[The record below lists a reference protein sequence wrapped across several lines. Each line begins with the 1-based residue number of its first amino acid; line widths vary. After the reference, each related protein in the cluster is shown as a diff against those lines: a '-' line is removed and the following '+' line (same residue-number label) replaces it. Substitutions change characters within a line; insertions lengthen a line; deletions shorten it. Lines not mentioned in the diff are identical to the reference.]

1 MASKINSVFDQDEF
15 KPYRARYET
24 RRERALRRRRY
35 YDGTI
40 YDDGAFKLAHKLY
53 AQTKSLFALL
63 ARAVDLDVAFVPGMM
78 DPWALADGTPQAI
91 IDAQQ
96 LLYEWSSWD
105 TEGEEWLEDG
115 ATCGEAAIKIVPD
128 LDMGVVRLQ
137 RLRPEIAYYT
147 DTHWQAAAGMAQ
159 PLLLIVDPESVADD
173 GRLYEY
179 AEAITPGEVRTYRNG
194 EPWGY
199 HDNPDRYPNPL
210 GFVPVVWSKND
221 SESRPTFAKAQPQL
235 NSVNEL
241 ASYLADIIGRH
252 AEPQWAAKGV
262 EEGELE
268 KSGDNVWFLP
278 AGAEVS
284 AILATVD
291 IEGTL
296 AFINAVKDETK
307 ANLPELAF
315 DDLRAKDQIA
325 TETLKVQLIELV
337 AKIWKMRRR
346 YDAALVDAHVMAAT
360 AAAASGIGDLSAL
373 LTPHAFDYKRDVLPV
388 SRLEQ
393 IRLEEAE
400 LGLELQRQAMGGEG
414 MTMLQ
419 GVPV

>member
-1 MASKINSVFDQDEF
+1 MASPIKSIFDHDEY
-15 KPYRARYET
+15 KPYRTRYIS

-40 YDDGAFKLAHKLY
+40 YEDGAFKLAHKLY

-78 DPWALADGTPQAI
+78 APWQLADGTPQAI
-91 IDAQQ
+91 IAAQS
-96 LLYEWSSWD
+96 LLYEWSSFD
-105 TEGEEWLEDG
+105 TVGEEWLEDG
-115 ATCGEAAIKIVPD
+115 ATTGEAVLKIVPD
-128 LDMGVVRLQ
+128 GDTGVVRLE
-137 RLRPEIAYYT
+137 RLRPEIAFYT
-147 DTHWQAAAGMAQ
+147 DNHWQPSNGQAVPM
-159 PLLLIVDPESVADD
+159 LLIADPEMQADD
-173 GRLYEY
+173 GRMYEY
-179 AEAITPGEVRTYRNG
+179 GEVITPAEIRTYKDG
-194 EPWGY
+194 KPWGY
-199 HDNPDRYPNPL
+199 DGVPDRYPNPL
-210 GFVPVVWSKND
+210 GLVPVVWCKND
-221 SESRPTFAKAQPQL
+221 AEARPTFAKAQPQL

-262 EEGELE
+262 EEGELT

-296 AFINAVKDETK
+296 AFINEIKTETK

-325 TETLKVQLIELV
+325 TETLKVQLIELI
-337 AKIWKMRRR
+337 AKIWRMRRR

-360 AAAASGIGDLSAL
+360 AAAASGIRGLEAL
-373 LTPHAFDYKRDVLPV
+373 MERHSFDYKRDVLPV

-400 LGLELQRQAMGGEG
+400 LMLEMQRELSGGER
-414 MTMLQ
+414 MTALAA
-419 GVPV
+419 

>member
-1 MASKINSVFDQDEF
+1 MATLKSLFDHDEF
-15 KPYRARYET
+15 KPYQARYT
-24 RRERALRRRRY
+24 ARRERALRRRKY

-40 YDDGAFKLAHKLY
+40 YDDGDFKLAHKLY

-91 IDAQQ
+91 ITAQK
-96 LLYEWSSWD
+96 LLYEWSNWD

-115 ATCGEAAIKIVPD
+115 ATTGEAVLKIVPD
-128 LDMGVVRLQ
+128 VDARMVKLE
-137 RLRPEIAYYT
+137 RLRPEIALYT
-147 DTHWQAAAGMAQ
+147 PTHWRTELGQAVEM
-159 PLLLIVDPESVADD
+159 LLIVDPESQADD
-173 GRLYEY
+173 GTLYEY
-179 AEAITPGEVRTYRNG
+179 GEVITPDEVRTYRNG
-194 EPWGY
+194 TPWGY
-199 HDNPDRYPNPL
+199 NGNPDRYPNPL
-210 GFVPVVWSKND
+210 GIVPVVWAKND
-221 SESRPTFAKAQPQL
+221 SEARPTFAKAQPTL
-235 NSVNEL
+235 NSVNEM

-262 EEGELE
+262 EEGELV

-284 AILATVD
+284 AILATID

-296 AFINAVKDETK
+296 AFINEVKAETK

-315 DDLRAKDQIA
+315 DDLRSKDQIA
-325 TETLKVQLIELV
+325 TETLKVQLIELI

-346 YDAALVDAHVMAAT
+346 YDAALVDAHLMAAT
-360 AAAASGIGDLSAL
+360 AAGASGIGGLEAL
-373 LTPHAFDYKRDVLPV
+373 LQPHSFDYTRDVLPV

-400 LGLELQRQAMGGEG
+400 LALELQRQSTGGES
-414 MTMLQ
+414 MTALAA
-419 GVPV
+419 